1 MNYWGQDCSPKSVSP
16 VSPGSLTSGTM
27 SRERRPVAWLC
38 WRLWLYILVGTSLW
52 IRGMLRIMF
61 FQGKALLVTP
71 PTRVPKQTQRIQQ
84 TTLKTS
90 NTTAKKKLQIKFWW
104 RCSVWGLGYCGGRRE
119 KEKERWQSDA
129 ENINVWNGH
138 YYFIQMPFLCLK
150 NLSCNGST
158 NAAHVKRKPRDHR
171 WFKWERRAYAKTTCV
186 TAISKQWICGKL
198 GRTLTFFRAQAA
210 C

>member
-1 MNYWGQDCSPKSVSP
+1 MNQEEAYDRGFQ
-16 VSPGSLTSGTM
+16 GT
-27 SRERRPVAWLC
+27 AL
-38 WRLWLYILVGTSLW
+38 LGIHTSL
-52 IRGMLRIMF
+52 
-61 FQGKALLVTP
+61 
-71 PTRVPKQTQRIQQ
+71 Q
-84 TTLKTS
+84 TTMRALKFEKFTLLK
-90 NTTAKKKLQIKFWW
+90 NEKTTTKKKKQATNECMMATRTGGW
-104 RCSVWGLGYCGGRRE
+104 GYCGGHRE
-119 KEKERWQSDA
+119 KERPSDA

-198 GRTLTFFRAQAA
+198 GRTLTFFRAQPV

>member
-1 MNYWGQDCSPKSVSP
+1 
-16 VSPGSLTSGTM
+16 
-27 SRERRPVAWLC
+27 
-38 WRLWLYILVGTSLW
+38 
-52 IRGMLRIMF
+52 MLRIAAFGM
-61 FQGKALLVTP
+61 LVSPMLRTTMCAKINKSIKKTLP
-71 PTRVPKQTQRIQQ
+71 QKRQLQQ
-84 TTLKTS
+84 TVHNYINKIMMELC
-90 NTTAKKKLQIKFWW
+90 IG
-104 RCSVWGLGYCGGRRE
+104 GLGYCGRHRE

-158 NAAHVKRKPRDHR
+158 NAAHVKRKPRDRR

-198 GRTLTFFRAQAA
+198 GRTLAFFRAQPV

>member
-1 MNYWGQDCSPKSVSP
+1 M
-16 VSPGSLTSGTM
+16 
-27 SRERRPVAWLC
+27 
-38 WRLWLYILVGTSLW
+38 
-52 IRGMLRIMF
+52 
-61 FQGKALLVTP
+61 
-71 PTRVPKQTQRIQQ
+71 
-84 TTLKTS
+84 
-90 NTTAKKKLQIKFWW
+90 
-104 RCSVWGLGYCGGRRE
+104 RCSRKSFVSYFPNAAHHNMCQNKQSINKLYPKNDNSNKLTANKMMMEMCVGGLGYCGGHRE
-119 KEKERWQSDA
+119 KEKERWQSDV

-158 NAAHVKRKPRDHR
+158 NAAHVKRKPRDRR

-198 GRTLTFFRAQAA
+198 GRTLTYFRAQPV